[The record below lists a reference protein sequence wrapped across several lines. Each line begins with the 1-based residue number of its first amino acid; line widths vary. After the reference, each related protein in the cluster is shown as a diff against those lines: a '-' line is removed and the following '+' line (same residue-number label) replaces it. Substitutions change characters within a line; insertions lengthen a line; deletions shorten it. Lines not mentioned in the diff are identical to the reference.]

1 MQEPNYQMLEIVN
14 TYAGALQEIVN
25 TYAGV
30 LQEIVNTYAGAL
42 QEIVNA
48 RYLCRCLSNFTKFLT
63 ARLLIAVLKV

>member
-42 QEIVNA
+42 LEIVNA
-48 RYLCRCLSNFTKFLT
+48 RYLCRCLSNFTKFFSF
-63 ARLLIAVLKV
+63 